1 MNLIAS
7 ISILI
12 SSIVVFFIAR
22 EINKMLNKR
31 QDLIREQ
38 EEVDKHFHEMLLQAY
53 DNILS
58 LHKLVM
64 ERSEEIIKSDIP
76 HSTDQELTEIK

>member
-38 EEVDKHFHEMLLQAY
+38 EEVDTHFHEMLLQAY

-64 ERSEEIIKSDIP
+64 ERSEEIKKSDIP
-76 HSTDQELTEIK
+76 HSKNDKEHE